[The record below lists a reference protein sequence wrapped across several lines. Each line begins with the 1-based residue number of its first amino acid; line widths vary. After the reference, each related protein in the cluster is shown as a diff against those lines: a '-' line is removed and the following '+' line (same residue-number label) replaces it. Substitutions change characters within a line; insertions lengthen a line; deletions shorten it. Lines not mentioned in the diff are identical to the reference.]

1 VARISD
7 GSGLEEHVVRVNRV
21 AKVVKGGK
29 RFSFSAL
36 VVVGDRQGRVGYGLG
51 KAREVPE
58 AIRKGVEGARRAL
71 VSVPM
76 IGRTIPHPIE
86 SHVGAGKVLMKPAS
100 KGTGVIAGGAMR
112 AVLELAGVHDI
123 LTKSLGSNNPIN
135 VIQATVAGLR
145 RLRTADQVAK
155 QRGMTVAELFGKAPA
170 EAAAQGGAEQ
180 AEVKEA
186 SSEAVAS

>member
-1 VARISD
+1 MARISD

-36 VVVGDRQGRVGYGLG
+36 VVVGDRQGRVGYGIG

-58 AIRKGVEGARRAL
+58 AIRKGVEVARRSL
-71 VSVPM
+71 VTVPM
-76 IGRTIPHPIE
+76 VERTIPHPIE

-123 LTKSLGSNNPIN
+123 LTKSLGTNNPIN
-135 VIQATVAGLR
+135 VIQATLEGLK
-145 RLRTADQVAK
+145 RLRTIDDVAR
-155 QRGMTVAELFGKAPA
+155 QRGKSRD
-170 EAAAQGGAEQ
+170 
-180 AEVKEA
+180 EVLGRNVQ
-186 SSEAVAS
+186 SEAV

>member
-1 VARISD
+1 VPRITD
-7 GSGLEEHVVRVNRV
+7 GSGLEEQVVRVNRV

-71 VSVPM
+71 ITVPM
-76 IGRTIPHPIE
+76 VGRTIPHPIE
-86 SHVGAGKVLMKPAS
+86 SHVGAGKVLMKPAA

-123 LTKSLGSNNPIN
+123 LTKSLGTNNPIN
-135 VIQATVAGLR
+135 VIQATVEGLR
-145 RLRTADQVAK
+145 RLRTADQVAR
-155 QRGMTVAELFGKAPA
+155 QRGKTVAEMFGKQIETQPTG
-170 EAAAQGGAEQ
+170 ETP
-180 AEVKEA
+180 
-186 SSEAVAS
+186 SEAVAS